1 MVQGLYI
8 GKNALMVNQ
17 AALTVVSNNIANANT
32 IGYSKQRVN
41 LVSMQDGSIASNAMQ
56 QAKLG
61 YGVDI
66 ESITR
71 YRDSFIDSYYRNAVS
86 SQAYYQT
93 ISEQGLAMEN
103 LANEF
108 SGSGLSSYMN
118 SFFAAANNVSLYPT
132 DITMKTDFIQQA
144 SNLAN
149 AINNIATQ
157 LQETRT
163 NLVGDVNNPVTLNTS
178 EAKVTADEINQ
189 LLNDIATIN
198 ETIIYQ
204 HNSNVGASSGILDQ
218 RDAMLDELAQY
229 IPITVD
235 ENANGGVNVSLGSVQ
250 LVGGTNVKGE
260 FKINL
265 GDNNNPT
272 VISFENSDGYV
283 YSHNIKDLVGDQGKL
298 GAILTLG
305 GNSDSEV
312 TVKSM
317 LDNLNLVANEFAKQ
331 INNIQLKNEAGPP
344 PMTSAYYD
352 AASGELKNAQDAI
365 FIPNDGASRITAFN
379 ITVNQAILNNPHKI
393 ATAYVQHNGDAAQT
407 ITNPTEIGNNYGAQ
421 AMADLRLESIVA
433 LNGQTFEDFN
443 TSITSEFGAKLSS
456 AKTNLETQDAVYQ
469 SAFEQRE
476 STIGVN
482 IEEELIDLVKYQR
495 AYESSARVFTVANEI
510 LQTLVSLGR

>member
-41 LVSMQDGSIASNAMQ
+41 LVSMQDGTIAANALQ
-56 QAKLG
+56 QSKLG

-66 ESITR
+66 ESISR
-71 YRDSFIDSYYRNAVS
+71 YRDAFVDSYFRNAVS
-86 SQAYYQT
+86 SQSYYQT
-93 ISEQGLAMEN
+93 ISSHGLSMEN

-108 SGSGLSSYMN
+108 TGTGLSAYMN
-118 SFFAAANNVSLYPT
+118 SFFQAANNISLYPT
-132 DITMKTDFIQQA
+132 DITMKTDFAQQA

-149 AINNIATQ
+149 AINNIAAQ

-163 NLVGDVNNPVTLNTS
+163 NLVGDVKDPVTLNTS
-178 EAKVTADEINQ
+178 EAKVTVDEINQ
-189 LLNDIATIN
+189 LLNDLAAIN
-198 ETIIYQ
+198 ETIVYQ
-204 HNSNVGASSGILDQ
+204 HNSNVGATSGILDQ
-218 RDAMLDELAQY
+218 RDAMLDKLAEY

-235 ENANGGVNVSLGSVQ
+235 DNPNGGINVSLGHVQ
-250 LVGGTNVKGE
+250 ILGGTNVKGE

-265 GDNNNPT
+265 GNENNPT
-272 VISFENSDGYV
+272 IVSFENADGYV
-283 YSHNIKDLVGDQGKL
+283 YSRDVKELCGDQGKL

-317 LDNLNLVANEFAKQ
+317 LDNLNLIANEFAKQ
-331 INNIQLKNEAGPP
+331 INGIQIKNEAGPP

-352 AASGELKNAQDAI
+352 ANSGELRNATEPI
-365 FIPNDGASRITAFN
+365 FRANDGSNSINAFN
-379 ITVNQAILNNPHKI
+379 ITINDNIVKNPHLV
-393 ATAYVQHNGDAAQT
+393 ATAYVEHNGDAIQT
-407 ITNPTEIGNNYGAQ
+407 IKNPTEIGNNYSSQ
-421 AMADLRLESIVA
+421 AMADLRLQTIAA
-433 LNGQTFEDFN
+433 LGGQTFEDFN
-443 TSITSEFGAKLSS
+443 TSITTEFGAKLSS
-456 AKTNLETQDAVYQ
+456 AKASLETQDALYS

-495 AYESSARVFTVANEI
+495 AYESSARIFTVANEI

>member
-32 IGYSKQRVN
+32 VGYSKQRVN
-41 LVSMQDGSIASNAMQ
+41 LVSMQDGTIATNALQ

-66 ESITR
+66 ESISR

-86 SQAYYQT
+86 SQSYYQT
-93 ISEQGLAMEN
+93 ISQQGLSMEN

-132 DITMKTDFIQQA
+132 DITMKTDFVQQA
-144 SNLAN
+144 ANLAS
-149 AINNIATQ
+149 AINNIANQ

-178 EAKVTADEINQ
+178 EAKVAADEINQ
-189 LLNDIATIN
+189 LLADIASIN

-229 IPITVD
+229 IPINT
-235 ENANGGVNVSLGSVQ
+235 EEAPNGAINVYLGSVQ
-250 LVGGTNVKGE
+250 IVGGPNVKGE

-272 VISFENSDGYV
+272 IVSFENEDGYI
-283 YSHNIKDLVGDQGKL
+283 YSRNVKELVGNNGKL

-317 LDNLNLVANEFAKQ
+317 LDNLDLIANEFSRQ
-331 INNIQLKNEAGPP
+331 INNIQVKNESGPP

-352 AASGELKNAQDAI
+352 ANTGELKNASEYI
-365 FIPNDGASRITAFN
+365 FVTNDGTNRINAFN
-379 ITVNQAILNNPHKI
+379 IAINEDIFANPHLV
-393 ATAYVQHNGDAAQT
+393 ATAYVQHNGDVAQT
-407 ITNPTEIGNNYGAQ
+407 ITNPTEIGNNYSSQ
-421 AMADLRLESIVA
+421 AMADLRLQSITA

-443 TSITSEFGAKLSS
+443 TSITAEFGAKLNS
-456 AKTNLETQDAVYQ
+456 AKVNLETQDAVYE

-495 AYESSARVFTVANEI
+495 AYEASARIFTVSNEI
-510 LQTLVSLGR
+510 LQTLVGLGR